1 MGSLAA
7 RRSPPPTAGGLT
19 VLFRGGRALA
29 PVLSLLIFIACGDGG
44 QTPTTSVP
52 PSPSVS
58 PPPVSPPPPLPPPPA
73 PSGLRIADRGA
84 DFIEWTWSPVDGV
97 SGYDVQFSVNEM
109 FTDEDEIIV
118 LNPEQ
123 TSYRRVGLG
132 AETSAYLRVRSAA
145 GTGDERIASDW
156 SAHVTGIT
164 LAPPPPPL
172 PPEIGSPCPGVMVRG
187 EAPEHDDPVV
197 RATLLID
204 WQSGSVG
211 SFDWAG
217 PYHDDR
223 PDEELS
229 SLLEVNVAEWRVEIL
244 DGVTRHALEIEWPPF
259 LEASL
264 QFRSGDGGCVLSVL
278 ACSATVC
285 ELRP

>member
-19 VLFRGGRALA
+19 VLCRGGRALA
-29 PVLSLLIFIACGDGG
+29 PVLSLLIFIACGGGG

-58 PPPVSPPPPLPPPPA
+58 
-73 PSGLRIADRGA
+73 
-84 DFIEWTWSPVDGV
+84 
-97 SGYDVQFSVNEM
+97 
-109 FTDEDEIIV
+109 
-118 LNPEQ
+118 
-123 TSYRRVGLG
+123 
-132 AETSAYLRVRSAA
+132 
-145 GTGDERIASDW
+145 
-156 SAHVTGIT
+156 
-164 LAPPPPPL
+164 PPPPL

-204 WQSGSVG
+204 WESGSVG

-244 DGVTRHALEIEWPPF
+244 DGVTRHTLEIEWPPF